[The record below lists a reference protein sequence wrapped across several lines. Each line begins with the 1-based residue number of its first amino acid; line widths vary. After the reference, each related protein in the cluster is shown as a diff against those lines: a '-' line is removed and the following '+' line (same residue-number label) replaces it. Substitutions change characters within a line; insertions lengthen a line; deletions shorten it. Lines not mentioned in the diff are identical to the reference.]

1 MSYRFMRMLVFF
13 DLPTETDADRRE
25 FDRDK
30 LFVIQGIR
38 SFFSDDKAEAFL
50 KTVLSQGYQVLLVDC
65 VARKKL
71 PSEKRLTIDNDLCE
85 F

>member
-1 MSYRFMRMLVFF
+1 MRMLVFF

-30 LFVIQGIR
+30 LFVLQGIR

-65 VARKKL
+65 VARKNL